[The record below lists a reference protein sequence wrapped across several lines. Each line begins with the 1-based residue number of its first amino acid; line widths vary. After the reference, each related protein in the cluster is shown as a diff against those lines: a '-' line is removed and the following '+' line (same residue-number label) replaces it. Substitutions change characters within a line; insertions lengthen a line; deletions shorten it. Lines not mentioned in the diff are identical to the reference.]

1 MTTRINARLDAGLA
15 RKVRDLRKRT
25 GQSTTE
31 VVKASLESYYVAVT
45 ENATPA
51 SLLAELIGSAEGPPD
66 LSETYKDALAESLRR
81 KTRT

>member
-1 MTTRINARLDAGLA
+1 MTNRINARLDAGLA

-31 VVKASLESYYVAVT
+31 LVKASLESYYVAVT
-45 ENATPA
+45 EKATPS
-51 SLLAELIGSAEGPPD
+51 SLLAELIGCAEGPPD
-66 LSETYKDALAESLRR
+66 LSGTYKDALTQSLRR